1 MQILGQDSLEN
12 ENNPVNTKAKSR
24 QVGSDYKFQSSEYI
38 ISELKRRG
46 FNLVGTSTGKP
57 NKPENRGYQKHMMV
71 FDSSFDVFRI
81 DDNNR
86 LRILVQNSHDG
97 NSAVKFYVGVYR
109 AVCANGLICGDTQ
122 NYIKVSHRG
131 NDFEK
136 RISAA
141 IDDTMHQFSETKY
154 KVRYMKHL
162 HLNTTQRE
170 TLAIKM
176 ERHLMKDKG
185 RWYSFATERLL
196 KRNRKDDK
204 ENDLYTIFNVI
215 QENALKGGIYYQKV
229 DEQGDGAQ
237 LKTRKT
243 RAIKENSPRSVELNK
258 FLWQEAL
265 KLVANDLSW

>member
-24 QVGSDYKFQSSEYI
+24 QVSSDYKFQSSEYI

-71 FDSSFDVFRI
+71 FDSSFDIFRI

-109 AVCANGLICGDTQ
+109 TVCANGLICGDTQ

-141 IDDTMHQFSETKY
+141 IDDTMHQFTATKCNIAC
-154 KVRYMKHL
+154 MKNL
-162 HLNTTQRE
+162 TIDKQ
-170 TLAIKM
+170 AIHVFALKAG
-176 ERHLMKDKG
+176 EYLMKDQK
-185 RWYSFATERLL
+185 RLYSFSTPRLL
-196 KRNRKDDK
+196 KRNRKEDRGY
-204 ENDLYTIFNVI
+204 DLYTIMNVI

-229 DEQGDGAQ
+229 DEQCDGVQ

-265 KLVANDLSW
+265 KLVA